1 MASSRLPNDLAY
13 SKQVLDCIYTFGLLM
28 ARLCLAPMDFA
39 CTGML
44 TMSMRELD
52 RLKVIEAV
60 TEARLMPWRAAE
72 RLGISR
78 RQVERLVLR
87 YRESGASGLVSRRR
101 GGASN
106 HQLPA
111 GLAQRALEILRE
123 RYADFGPTLACEKL
137 AECNGLVLSRETV
150 RKLMPDAGRRT
161 PDAGRRTLDS
171 TRPAPAEGLP
181 ATRAPGLPGR
191 AHPDRRQRPPLVRG
205 TCTSLHAA
213 FDAALAFGLKRGEPN
228 GHLRD
233 QFGASPANTPRPCSC
248 IM

>member
-28 ARLCLAPMDFA
+28 ARLFLAPMDFA
-39 CTGML
+39 CTGMIA
-44 TMSMRELD
+44 MSMRELD

-137 AECNGLVLSRETV
+137 AECHGLVLSRETV
-150 RKLMPDAGRRT
+150 RKLMADAGLWI
-161 PDAGRRTLDS
+161 P
-171 TRPAPAEGLP
+171 
-181 ATRAPGLPGR
+181 RA
-191 AHPDRRQRPPLVRG
+191 QRPPKVYQPRARRACLGELIQIDGSDHRWFEERAPA
-205 TCTSLHAA
+205 CTLLSMRRSL
-213 FDAALAFGLKRGEPN
+213 LG
-228 GHLRD
+228 
-233 QFGASPANTPRPCSC
+233 
-248 IM
+248 